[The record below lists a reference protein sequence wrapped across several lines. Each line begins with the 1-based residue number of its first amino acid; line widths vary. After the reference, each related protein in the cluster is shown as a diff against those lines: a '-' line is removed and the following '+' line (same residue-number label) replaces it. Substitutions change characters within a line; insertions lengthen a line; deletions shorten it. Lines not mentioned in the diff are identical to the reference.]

1 MQQLFFFNITK
12 HIEHILTYLRTQ
24 NCKHNTDLFFTLPAV
39 EMLTWKS
46 STAIENREKHHFH
59 NHQRSNKKEQYPD
72 HKKHSFSQS
81 SILFTK
87 KNYKNRKWASPGFK
101 MPHRNS
107 KNNGVKSKTYKIEA
121 NKKQRRRKERVLRQQ
136 WKKEKVE
143 DSVLLSLLCVLTRRG

>member
-87 KNYKNRKWASPGFK
+87 KIYKNREWASPGFK

-121 NKKQRRRKERVLRQQ
+121 NKKQRRRKE
-136 WKKEKVE
+136 
-143 DSVLLSLLCVLTRRG
+143 STR

>member
-1 MQQLFFFNITK
+1 MKCKIEDPILNIYREDKAQQNIEWTKFKPQRKTKLPHQHYNMQRFFFFNITN

-101 MPHRNS
+101 MPHRN
-107 KNNGVKSKTYKIEA
+107 
-121 NKKQRRRKERVLRQQ
+121 
-136 WKKEKVE
+136 
-143 DSVLLSLLCVLTRRG
+143 